1 MQKFYSQRQEMQ
13 IPQEN
18 TYKGLEI
25 MRNFDAEFEILSK
38 NYIINKKNE
47 LTKYIKKH
55 DFKIFM
61 IYRIVLAVIVLLY
74 LLIGV

>member
-25 MRNFDAEFEILSK
+25 MRNFNAEFEILSK
-38 NYIINKKNE
+38 NYIINKK
-47 LTKYIKKH
+47 K
-55 DFKIFM
+55 
-61 IYRIVLAVIVLLY
+61 
-74 LLIGV
+74 